1 MAKMTAD
8 SLKSCNRPELMEKA
22 KELGLKGFQKLRK
35 DDMIALIL
43 ENSNGASEGAE
54 SKKEEGAEESKSS
67 EGADSKKEG
76 DEFEEPEF
84 PEVMQEF
91 SDEDWMLAQLRV
103 EL

>member
-43 ENSNGASEGAE
+43 EHSNGAASDGESKSKSKTKAKAE
-54 SKKEEGAEESKSS
+54 SKSDDEAKDEEAPSRSKRRSRRRAKDSEE
-67 EGADSKKEG
+67 
-76 DEFEEPEF
+76 
-84 PEVMQEF
+84 
-91 SDEDWMLAQLRV
+91 
-103 EL
+103 